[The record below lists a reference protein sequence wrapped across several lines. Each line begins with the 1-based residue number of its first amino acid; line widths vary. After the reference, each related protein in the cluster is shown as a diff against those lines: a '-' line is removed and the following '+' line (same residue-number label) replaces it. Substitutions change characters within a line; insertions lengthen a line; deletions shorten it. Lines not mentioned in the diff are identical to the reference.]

1 MNVDIFTRQVE
12 TVNSRLHQI
21 FRDAGISS
29 SQSQILAQ
37 ALKELGVIAEELQVA
52 VDELLIQNEE
62 LAATKMRIQAERQRY
77 ENLFDFTLDAQ
88 LVTDLDG
95 TILEANRAACNFFNI
110 PHKFL
115 VGKPLTV
122 FIFESDRW
130 MFRGELNKLQHQD
143 RRKEIELRIQPRQGE
158 VFEAALRLA
167 PTFNDEGEI
176 IELRW
181 LLNNISQQK
190 RSLNS
195 IPNNDCDFAF
205 EKRSFTYNRGEIIP
219 LSREIIWLVK
229 EGLVKLTT
237 ITENGEE
244 VLIGFAGKEMVF
256 GSSLTGLQTYQAT
269 ALSNRVEL
277 VSISLSDVNNYP
289 NLCQGLFPKISQ
301 RLKQTETMLAISGQK
316 LVKDRLCQLLRL
328 LQQEFGEPV
337 AEGTRLSVR
346 LIHEDLA
353 SACCTTRVTVTRLL
367 SLLQQQGEIAFDSK
381 SHIIIKNPNF

>member
-12 TVNSRLHQI
+12 TVNSRLHKL

-29 SQSQILAQ
+29 SKSQMLAE
-37 ALKELGVIAEELQVA
+37 ALKELGVISEELQVA
-52 VDELLIQNEE
+52 VDELMIQNEE
-62 LAATKMRIQAERQRY
+62 LAATRMRIQAERQRY

-95 TILEANRAACNFFNI
+95 TILEANRAACNLFSI

-130 MFRGELNKLQHQD
+130 TFRGELNKLQHQD
-143 RRKEIELRIQPRQGE
+143 RIKEIEIRIQPRQGE
-158 VFEAALRLA
+158 LFEAALRLA
-167 PTFNDEGEI
+167 PVFNNQGEI

-181 LLNNISQQK
+181 LLSNISQQK
-190 RSLNS
+190 RSLNC
-195 IPNNDCDFAF
+195 IPNNDCDFTF
-205 EKRSFTYNRGEIIP
+205 QKSSFTYNRGEIIP

-229 EGLVKLTT
+229 EGLIKLTT
-237 ITENGEE
+237 ITEKGEE
-244 VLIGFAGKEMVF
+244 VLIGFAGTEMVF

-289 NLCQGLFPKISQ
+289 NLCQSLFPKISE

-316 LVKDRLCQLLRL
+316 LVKDRLRQLLRL
-328 LQQEFGEPV
+328 LQQEFGETV

-367 SLLQQQGEIAFDSK
+367 SLLQQEGAIAFDSK